1 MADDKYRLRADWEN
15 KMRERQEEEAE
26 RQRTDPLLIRIR
38 EQIDAL
44 NEEARLAQ
52 IEVEEEA
59 KRKWIEIEEE
69 AKRKWYEDVRLAV
82 ATILEEEAKPA
93 ADAKMRRVL
102 IARAR
107 ARLRKPTPAKRAAE
121 IERLVPL
128 VDAACVPAG
137 REPAH
142 TDKCVKQVRPHLPV
156 EERHAPGRWLKEA
169 LGVAKE
175 RRAAK
180 KIETPL

>member
-1 MADDKYRLRADWEN
+1 MADKLKFTSWAEWDIEMRDRA
-15 KMRERQEEEAE
+15 EREAE
-26 RQRTDPLLIRIR
+26 RERTDPWLMRIR

-44 NEEARLAQ
+44 NEKARLAQ
-52 IEVEEEA
+52 VEVEEEA

-69 AKRKWYEDVRLAV
+69 AKRKRYEDVRLAV
-82 ATILEEEAKPA
+82 AAILEEEAKPG

-107 ARLRKPTPAKRAAE
+107 ARLRKPTPAERAAG

-128 VDAACVPAG
+128 VDAACVPVG

-142 TDKCVKQVRPHLPV
+142 TDKCVAQVRPHLPA

-180 KIETPL
+180 KN